1 MENVISSNVLNVE
14 KIGIMV
20 IYGVRGE
27 HMVIYGV
34 RGEHMNYYKPVFLIS
49 LELVI

>member
-20 IYGVRGE
+20 IYGVRRE
-27 HMVIYGV
+27 HMS
-34 RGEHMNYYKPVFLIS
+34 YYKPVFLIS
-49 LELVI
+49 LELVIR

>member
-27 HMVIYGV
+27 HM
-34 RGEHMNYYKPVFLIS
+34 NYYKPVFLIS